1 MGCFCYKTAIK
12 RTVSTDF
19 SMILAP
25 KLERFVSKNAAGVRN
40 ACSTRRSAETA
51 SCWRNSL
58 NWREAGQSC
67 GEIALLGKKRS
78 CSQTWLRLK
87 QTGQRGSGRDCS
99 ARYEGVLLPNMTAT
113 STDGTTGLGARLCCL
128 VQSGVLGALEVHL
141 PYFCDFHG

>member
-12 RTVSTDF
+12 RAVSTYF

-25 KLERFVSKNAAGVRN
+25 KLERFVSKIRLVFATHAAQ
-40 ACSTRRSAETA
+40 RRSAESA

-58 NWREAGQSC
+58 NRREAGQSC
-67 GEIALLGKKRS
+67 GDIARLGTKRC

-128 VQSGVLGALEVHL
+128 VQSGVLGALGVHL
-141 PYFCDFHG
+141 PHFCDFQG